1 MKYHMLALAIVF
13 SFNSYADQAVLVAN
27 AAEAEMVLP
36 SQSADNVQQAQSD
49 PADLT
54 ENAINDY
61 MSDVQDRVA
70 KAGKSHSIQFFSGQA
85 SLNINRN
92 DPDWA
97 IFREQ
102 AIQEAVIK
110 ARESYLT
117 TLNRDVVQEQF
128 REFFSSKGKPE
139 PTAADFQSEAGVTSL
154 LDKAILLAETMLDK
168 ELVEQGIEPATF
180 KKATPQIKR
189 DLFRDAIGT
198 KTLSKAYGDLSGMT
212 VQQVYEFIR
221 EDGTGHIGVVMAL
234 SAKKR
239 EHIRALV
246 ESDGRV
252 EPIPARANPE
262 FANVS
267 AGLADIPEIYLEFGT
282 KVFYDDKG
290 YPMLVSFGQ
299 SGVRYTR
306 DPDER
311 DLEREDAH
319 QFAIDNAYGA
329 LAATYNMNG
338 DHVRE
343 SIQKSSK
350 TKRET
355 FDLVKDGSVRKNS
368 GAVRKAIMR
377 ESEALSSM
385 TASIQGLTGVS
396 VHHKWRKKHPITGK
410 EMSGVVVVWHPV
422 TVKNAE
428 LMQSGKSAAEIE
440 AIMAPNEPNAPQNG
454 GKVQGRKSVDRFDP
468 EDF

>member
-1 MKYHMLALAIVF
+1 MKYHILALAIVL
-13 SFNSYADQAVLVAN
+13 SFNASANQTASVASS
-27 AAEAEMVLP
+27 AEAEVALP
-36 SQSADNVQQAQSD
+36 SQSAENVQQVESD

-54 ENAINDY
+54 ESAINDY
-61 MSDVQDRVA
+61 IADVQARVA
-70 KAGKSHSIQFFSGQA
+70 KAGKTHLIQFFSGQA

-128 REFFSSKGKPE
+128 REFFSSKGQPE

-168 ELVEQGIEPATF
+168 ELVEQGIEPASF

-212 VQQVYEFIR
+212 VQQVYEFIL
-221 EDGTGHIGVVMAL
+221 EDGTGHVGVVMAL
-234 SAKKR
+234 SARKR

-246 ESDGRV
+246 ESDGMV
-252 EPIPARANPE
+252 DPIPARANPE

-267 AGLADIPEIYLEFGT
+267 VALAAIPEIYLEFGT

-299 SGVRYTR
+299 SGVRYTTE
-306 DPDER
+306 PDER
-311 DLEREDAH
+311 ELEREDAH

-338 DHVRE
+338 DYVRE

-350 TKRET
+350 IKQET
-355 FDLVKDGSVRKNS
+355 FDLIKDGSVRKNS
-368 GAVRKAIMR
+368 SAVRKAIMR
-377 ESEALSSM
+377 QAEQLSSM

-396 VHHKWRKKHPITGK
+396 VKYKWRKKHSVTGK
-410 EMSGVVVVWHPV
+410 EMSGVVVVWHPIAV
-422 TVKNAE
+422 QNAE
-428 LMQSGKSAAEIE
+428 LMQSGKSAIELE
-440 AIMAPNEPNAPQNG
+440 AIMATSEPNAPKNSG
-454 GKVQGRKSVDRFDP
+454 EVQGRKSVDRFNA

>member
-1 MKYHMLALAIVF
+1 MKYKVFALMVALSF
-13 SFNSYADQAVLVAN
+13 SASADQMVAT
-27 AAEAEMVLP
+27 AAEPEVVLP
-36 SQSADNVQQAQSD
+36 PQSSENVQQAQSD
-49 PADLT
+49 PADLVDK
-54 ENAINDY
+54 AISDY
-61 MSDVQDRVA
+61 ITDVEERVA
-70 KAGKSHSIQFFSGQA
+70 KAGKSHSVLFFSGKA
-85 SLNINRN
+85 SLNINSN

-102 AIQEAVIK
+102 AIKEAVLK
-110 ARESYLT
+110 ARENYLT

-139 PTAADFQSEAGVTSL
+139 PTAADFQSKAGVDSL

-168 ELVEQGIEPATF
+168 ELVEQGIEPASF

-198 KTLSKAYGDLSGMT
+198 KTMTKAFGDLSGMT

-221 EDGTGHIGVVMAL
+221 EDGTGHVGVVMAL
-234 SAKKR
+234 SARKR
-239 EHIRALV
+239 EQIRALV
-246 ESDGRV
+246 ESGGMV
-252 EPIPARANPE
+252 EPNPAKANPE
-262 FANVS
+262 FANVG
-267 AGLADIPEIYLEFGT
+267 AALASLSEPYLEMGT

-290 YPMLVSFGQ
+290 YPMIVSFGQ
-299 SGVRYTR
+299 SGVRYSA

-319 QFAIDNAYGA
+319 QFAVDNAYGA

-338 DHVRE
+338 DYVRE
-343 SIQKSSK
+343 SVQGSSK
-350 TKRET
+350 TKQHT
-355 FDLVKDGSVRKNS
+355 FDLLNDGSVRKNS
-368 GAVRKAIMR
+368 GAVRKEIMR
-377 ESEALSSM
+377 QSEALSKM
-385 TASIQGLTGVS
+385 TASISGLTGVS
-396 VHHKWRKKHPITGK
+396 VRHQWRQKHPITGK

-422 TVKNAE
+422 AIQNAE

-440 AIMAPNEPNAPQNG
+440 AGMAAKDPKAKKDG
-454 GKVQGRKSVDRFDP
+454 GQVQGRKSVDRFDP